1 MRPSVYLVDNFDS
14 FAWNLF
20 QALSAL
26 GARVEVV
33 RSNRATAGEALKR
46 DRVLLSPGPCGPAEA
61 GRAVALARAVSGK
74 RPVLGVCL
82 GHQILGHAFGGRV
95 ARAPRPVHGRTS
107 PVIHTGAGAF
117 RGMPSPFPAARYHS
131 LAVTRIPPGFERTAW
146 TPDGVLMGMRRGDL
160 EGWQFHP
167 ESYLTEC
174 GIELLRNW
182 LRSEARSRK
191 R

>member
-26 GARVEVV
+26 GARVDVV
-33 RSNRATAGEALKR
+33 RSNRATVAEALRR
-46 DRVLLSPGPCGPAEA
+46 DLVLLSPGPCGPAEA
-61 GRAVALARAVSGK
+61 GRAVAIARAAAGK

-82 GHQILGHAFGGRV
+82 GHQVLGYAFGGRV

-107 PVIHTGAGAF
+107 PVCHDGTGAF
-117 RGMPSPFPAARYHS
+117 RGLPSPFPAARYHS
-131 LAVTRIPPGFERTAW
+131 LAVTRLPPGFERTAW
-146 TPDGVLMGMRRGDL
+146 IDGGVLMGMRRGDL

-167 ESYLTEC
+167 ESYLTGC
-174 GIELLRNW
+174 GTELLRNW
-182 LRSEARSRK
+182 LRCAGTSRK